1 MAKHDDPLNNVL
13 VDTHTHIY
21 YHAGTPELDLQM
33 TRCFQNGVS
42 KLFLPNVDVESMEK
56 VFQTANLY
64 PDHCFPML
72 GLHPCSVQ
80 EDYKKALDRI
90 EREISE
96 NKIYGIG
103 EIGIDLYWEQSTLG
117 WQQDAFRQQVR
128 WSLNLNLPISIHCRE
143 AFDEVFQVLED
154 INDPRLFGIF
164 HCFTGSLEQAEKA
177 IDLGLKIGIGGVV
190 TFKNAGLDEVVR
202 QVSTEHLVLETDAPY
217 LAPSPKR
224 GKPNESSYLIYVAQ
238 KVADLHQISLDELT
252 RITTKNAK
260 QVFKI

>member
-96 NKIYGIG
+96 NKIY
-103 EIGIDLYWEQSTLG
+103 
-117 WQQDAFRQQVR
+117 
-128 WSLNLNLPISIHCRE
+128 
-143 AFDEVFQVLED
+143 
-154 INDPRLFGIF
+154 
-164 HCFTGSLEQAEKA
+164 
-177 IDLGLKIGIGGVV
+177 
-190 TFKNAGLDEVVR
+190 
-202 QVSTEHLVLETDAPY
+202 
-217 LAPSPKR
+217 
-224 GKPNESSYLIYVAQ
+224 
-238 KVADLHQISLDELT
+238 
-252 RITTKNAK
+252 
-260 QVFKI
+260 